1 MDWNDPSFI
10 YRLVCGLLLIMQTIS
25 RLWMTQNST
34 SPGQSRN
41 FHKERESFLVRLAG
55 GAVLLGYL
63 YVFLPETGYFDFPL
77 PLPVRWAGAALMLA
91 GNLIFI
97 AAYAELGKQWSAE
110 LVIKDGHRLVDSGIY
125 HWIRHP
131 MYTGFLLFGIGMGLL
146 SANLYG
152 CAYLCVITVLVI
164 VRIKSEED
172 MMIEV
177 FGDSY
182 KEYKSRTSALIPGI
196 F

>member
-1 MDWNDPSFI
+1 MNWNDSNSI
-10 YRLVCGLLLIMQTIS
+10 YRLVCGLLLIVQTIL
-25 RLWMTQNST
+25 RLWMTHNST
-34 SPGQSRN
+34 FLERSRQ

-63 YVFLPETGYFDFPL
+63 YVFLPDTRYFDFPL
-77 PLPVRWAGAALMLA
+77 PSPVRWTGAVLMLA

-110 LVIKDGHRLVDSGIY
+110 LVIKDGHRLVVTGIY

-131 MYTGFLLFGIGMGLL
+131 MYTGFLLFGIGIGLL

-152 CAYLCVITVLVI
+152 CAYLFVMLVLITIRL
-164 VRIKSEED
+164 KTEED
-172 MMIEV
+172 MMVEV

>member
-1 MDWNDPSFI
+1 
-10 YRLVCGLLLIMQTIS
+10 
-25 RLWMTQNST
+25 
-34 SPGQSRN
+34 
-41 FHKERESFLVRLAG
+41 
-55 GAVLLGYL
+55 
-63 YVFLPETGYFDFPL
+63 
-77 PLPVRWAGAALMLA
+77 MLA

-97 AAYAELGKQWSAE
+97 AAYAELGRQWSAE
-110 LVIKDGHRLVDSGIY
+110 LVIKDGHRLVVTGIY

-131 MYTGFLLFGIGMGLL
+131 MYTGFLLFGIGIGLL

-152 CAYLCVITVLVI
+152 CAYLFVMLVLITIRL
-164 VRIKSEED
+164 KTEED
-172 MMIEV
+172 MMVEV